1 MYTKETLLDFIKEL
15 LSGFD
20 PRTGEKFPGDHI
32 LNDPDS
38 IRKLFCIKEVIETRV
53 PNEKIKK
60 VEFAIPSNI
69 MSIVSETSTN
79 ISKIVQNIND
89 LKSENM
95 KKIKI
100 QVITDL
106 LIKHGILS
114 KDEDARKIPTEK
126 GKELGIYLEYR
137 VGKRGTYPIVLYP
150 KQAQETIIN
159 LLISEYGVNPLK

>member
-1 MYTKETLLDFIKEL
+1 M
-15 LSGFD
+15 
-20 PRTGEKFPGDHI
+20 
-32 LNDPDS
+32 
-38 IRKLFCIKEVIETRV
+38 

-137 VGKRGTYPIVLYP
+137 VGKRGTYPIVLYS
-150 KQAQETIIN
+150 KEAQETIIN